1 MQSIYL
7 FIYYMWKFFASI
19 YVGKEYVRTQHVP
32 VEKFIGKY
40 YQLMQTP
47 NPFQKTGLASATY
60 YFDDIY
66 SNDDEACSAA
76 DSHHAGNETRHPKPI
91 INRKKAGQIKVLNRE
106 YKILNGRA
114 ILDSQITG
122 YIQETHV
129 DPGTFFVFFDN
140 KYTPGLYRILDY
152 EQHPRF
158 GIFLF
163 VSSILPKYS
172 WLLWKPPLDKSNLGN
187 AYSYALT
194 KIKLFEKI
202 NIDKDDV
209 IVVSPTDLYMMIQL
223 NTSLF

>member
-1 MQSIYL
+1 
-7 FIYYMWKFFASI
+7 MWKFFASI

-60 YFDDIY
+60 YFDDSD
-66 SNDDEACSAA
+66 SNVEDVCSG
-76 DSHHAGNETRHPKPI
+76 DSHHAGNESRHPKTTI
-91 INRKKAGQIKVLNRE
+91 NCRKKGINKKNRKKAPQIKVLNRE

-114 ILDSQITG
+114 VIDSQITG
-122 YIQETHV
+122 YIQETTA

-140 KYTPGLYRILDY
+140 KYAPGLYRILDY

-187 AYSYALT
+187 AYTYALT

-202 NIDKDDV
+202 NIHKDDV